1 MDKQIDNNSLIDF
14 QNSIHEWASSTFP
27 GQSVESKIKHLK
39 TEILELEAAPSDGE
53 EMADCFILLA
63 SIASEANINLAEVSW
78 AKLEKNKT
86 RVWSEPDAD
95 GIRRHLDTDSS
106 TA

>member
-1 MDKQIDNNSLIDF
+1 MSKQIDKHSLIDF
-14 QNSIHEWASSTFP
+14 QNSVHVWASQTFP

-39 TEILELEAAPSDGE
+39 TEILELEAAPMDGE
-53 EMADCFILLA
+53 EMADCVILLA

-86 RVWSEPDAD
+86 RVWSEPDED
-95 GIRRHLDTDSS
+95 GIRRHLDTNVV